1 MGKIKITSEQ
11 QARLRFLLGHL
22 SGTSVLI
29 YILEEGAR
37 NGGHVD
43 TALRSA
49 NNLLDEINANIDEMF
64 EVEGE

>member
-11 QARLRFLLGHL
+11 QSRLLFLLGHL
-22 SGTSVLI
+22 SQTSVLVS
-29 YILEEGAR
+29 ILEEGAR

-64 EVEGE
+64 EVEE